1 MARKAGTIV
10 QRTPDEVGDR
20 VLRSG
25 MITAQL
31 EEYPSGWG
39 GGGERKKVGWGTSS
53 CQKALAAIW
62 GEMEVVVGRE
72 KWTRCENR

>member
-10 QRTPDEVGDR
+10 QRTPHEVGDR

-31 EEYPSGWG
+31 EEYPPGWG
-39 GGGERKKVGWGTSS
+39 EGERKKVGWGTSS
-53 CQKALAAIW
+53 CQKALEAICR
-62 GEMEVVVGRE
+62 GMDVVVGRE
-72 KWTRCENR
+72 KWTRCEDR